1 MKKLKA
7 VVLSPVINEYC
18 TMMPLVR
25 LIATAFK
32 YEAIT
37 RVVRPS
43 YHNPGTSIF
52 FIFFYNQIGLF
63 EEYSFILS
71 A

>member
-52 FIFFYNQIGLF
+52 FKFFL
-63 EEYSFILS
+63 
-71 A
+71 